1 MNKLFKYL
9 LILLSLGLVVIPVI
23 YTIMLFKASQGA
35 IDDSFNGSD
44 SNRKSNLRDTKI
56 NPSKDPVSILF
67 LGIDEN
73 EQRKK
78 NGQSASKSRT
88 DAMIFS
94 TLNPDTQQLRMLSIP
109 RDTISYIP
117 KVGYYDKI
125 THAHA
130 YGGPIASM
138 DAVEGTLN
146 VPVDYYVRINMEAF
160 VDAVNELDG
169 IYYDVPYN
177 LNEPNTNDT
186 GKIKVKKGYQK
197 LNGDEAL
204 AVARTRHNDS
214 DLKRGQRQMELIKLL
229 IAKAQK
235 QNSFSKLDDVI
246 KIVGNNSKH
255 NLSSDEVKSLATTYL
270 KSNLDIETTQLEGED
285 DYLNNV
291 YYYNPDINSIMKTSN
306 LLRKDLDLPKIE
318 DADKFL
324 NQRVT
329 DFYGTLVPQTE
340 IDQSLLR
347 KNQQDSSQSEDE
359 SNDESNTNQQQ
370 NDTQNMDPNMQQDD
384 SQNSDQNMQ
393 QDNSQNMDPNMQ
405 QNGNNQS
412 GQSNETQNNDQMAPS
427 ADTNQSNQM
436 PTGQY

>member
-177 LNEPNTNDT
+177 LNEPNTDDT

-255 NLSSDEVKSLATTYL
+255 NLNSDEVKSLATTYL

>member
-235 QNSFSKLDDVI
+235 KNSFSKLDDVI

-255 NLSSDEVKSLATTYL
+255 NLSSKEVKSLATTYL
-270 KSNLDIETTQLEGED
+270 KSDLDIKTTQLKGED
-285 DYLNNV
+285 NYLNNI
-291 YYYNPDINSIMKTSN
+291 YYYNPDIKSIMKTSN
-306 LLRKDLDLPKIE
+306 LLRKDLNLPKIN

-329 DFYGTLVPQTE
+329 DFYGTLIPQTE

-347 KNQQDSSQSEDE
+347 KNQKDSSQSEEE

>member
-235 QNSFSKLDDVI
+235 KNSFSKLDDVI
-246 KIVGNNSKH
+246 KIVANNSKH
-255 NLSSDEVKSLATTYL
+255 NLSSKEVKSLATTYL
-270 KSNLDIETTQLEGED
+270 KSDLDIKTTQLKGED
-285 DYLNNV
+285 DYLNNI
-291 YYYNPDINSIMKTSN
+291 YYYNPDIKSIMKTSN
-306 LLRKDLDLPKIE
+306 LLRKDLNLPKIN

-329 DFYGTLVPQTE
+329 DFYGTLIPQTE

-347 KNQQDSSQSEDE
+347 KNQKDSSESEDE

-393 QDNSQNMDPNMQ
+393 QDNSQNMEPNMQ

>member
-1 MNKLFKYL
+1 LFKYL

-177 LNEPNTNDT
+177 LNEPNTDDT

>member
-146 VPVDYYVRINMEAF
+146 
-160 VDAVNELDG
+160 
-169 IYYDVPYN
+169 
-177 LNEPNTNDT
+177 
-186 GKIKVKKGYQK
+186 
-197 LNGDEAL
+197 
-204 AVARTRHNDS
+204 
-214 DLKRGQRQMELIKLL
+214 
-229 IAKAQK
+229 
-235 QNSFSKLDDVI
+235 
-246 KIVGNNSKH
+246 
-255 NLSSDEVKSLATTYL
+255 
-270 KSNLDIETTQLEGED
+270 
-285 DYLNNV
+285 
-291 YYYNPDINSIMKTSN
+291 
-306 LLRKDLDLPKIE
+306 
-318 DADKFL
+318 
-324 NQRVT
+324 
-329 DFYGTLVPQTE
+329 
-340 IDQSLLR
+340 
-347 KNQQDSSQSEDE
+347 
-359 SNDESNTNQQQ
+359 
-370 NDTQNMDPNMQQDD
+370 
-384 SQNSDQNMQ
+384 
-393 QDNSQNMDPNMQ
+393 
-405 QNGNNQS
+405 
-412 GQSNETQNNDQMAPS
+412 
-427 ADTNQSNQM
+427 
-436 PTGQY
+436 

>member
-44 SNRKSNLRDTKI
+44 SNRKSNLRDSKV

-117 KVGYYDKI
+117 KMGYYDKI

-130 YGGPIASM
+130 FGGPIASM

-177 LNEPNTNDT
+177 LNEPNTDDT

>member
-44 SNRKSNLRDTKI
+44 SNRKSNLRDSKV

-130 YGGPIASM
+130 FGGPIASM

-177 LNEPNTNDT
+177 LNEPNTDDT

-235 QNSFSKLDDVI
+235 KNSFSKLDDVI

-255 NLSSDEVKSLATTYL
+255 NLSSKEVKSLATTYL
-270 KSNLDIETTQLEGED
+270 KSDLDIKTTQLKGED
-285 DYLNNV
+285 DYLNNI
-291 YYYNPDINSIMKTSN
+291 YYYNPDIKSIMKTSN
-306 LLRKDLDLPKIE
+306 LLRKDLNLPKIN

-329 DFYGTLVPQTE
+329 DFYGTLIPQTE

-347 KNQQDSSQSEDE
+347 KNQKDSSQSEDE
-359 SNDESNTNQQQ
+359 SNNESNSNQQQ
-370 NDTQNMDPNMQQDD
+370 NDTQNTDPNTQQNDAQNPNPNMQQ
-384 SQNSDQNMQ
+384 NGAQNME
-393 QDNSQNMDPNMQ
+393 PNMQ

-412 GQSNETQNNDQMAPS
+412 NQMQNNDQMAPS

>member
-1 MNKLFKYL
+1 MRMNNVKKMAKAHPN
-9 LILLSLGLVVIPVI
+9 LV
-23 YTIMLFKASQGA
+23 
-35 IDDSFNGSD
+35 
-44 SNRKSNLRDTKI
+44 
-56 NPSKDPVSILF
+56 
-67 LGIDEN
+67 
-73 EQRKK
+73 
-78 NGQSASKSRT
+78 T

-130 YGGPIASM
+130 FGGPIASM

-177 LNEPNTNDT
+177 LNEPNTDDT

-235 QNSFSKLDDVI
+235 KNSFSKLDDVI

-255 NLSSDEVKSLATTYL
+255 NLSSKEVKSLATTYL
-270 KSNLDIETTQLEGED
+270 KSDLDIKTTQLKGED
-285 DYLNNV
+285 DYLNNI
-291 YYYNPDINSIMKTSN
+291 YYYNPDIKSIMKTSN
-306 LLRKDLDLPKIE
+306 LLRKDLNLPKIN

-329 DFYGTLVPQTE
+329 DFYGTLIPQTE

-347 KNQQDSSQSEDE
+347 KNQKDSSQSEDE
-359 SNDESNTNQQQ
+359 SNNESNSNQQQ
-370 NDTQNMDPNMQQDD
+370 NDTQNTDPNTQQNDAQNPNPNMQQ
-384 SQNSDQNMQ
+384 NGAQNME
-393 QDNSQNMDPNMQ
+393 PNMQ

-412 GQSNETQNNDQMAPS
+412 NQMQNNDQMAPS
-427 ADTNQSNQM
+427 ADTNQSNKCLLVSIKERS
-436 PTGQY
+436 T

>member
-1 MNKLFKYL
+1 
-9 LILLSLGLVVIPVI
+9 
-23 YTIMLFKASQGA
+23 
-35 IDDSFNGSD
+35 
-44 SNRKSNLRDTKI
+44 
-56 NPSKDPVSILF
+56 
-67 LGIDEN
+67 
-73 EQRKK
+73 
-78 NGQSASKSRT
+78 
-88 DAMIFS
+88 
-94 TLNPDTQQLRMLSIP
+94 
-109 RDTISYIP
+109 
-117 KVGYYDKI
+117 
-125 THAHA
+125 
-130 YGGPIASM
+130 
-138 DAVEGTLN
+138 
-146 VPVDYYVRINMEAF
+146 
-160 VDAVNELDG
+160 
-169 IYYDVPYN
+169 
-177 LNEPNTNDT
+177 
-186 GKIKVKKGYQK
+186 
-197 LNGDEAL
+197 
-204 AVARTRHNDS
+204 
-214 DLKRGQRQMELIKLL
+214 
-229 IAKAQK
+229 
-235 QNSFSKLDDVI
+235 
-246 KIVGNNSKH
+246 
-255 NLSSDEVKSLATTYL
+255 LATTYL

>member
-44 SNRKSNLRDTKI
+44 SNRKSNLRDSKV

-67 LGIDEN
+67 LGIDEK

-117 KVGYYDKI
+117 KMGYYDKI

-130 YGGPIASM
+130 FGGPIASM

-177 LNEPNTNDT
+177 LNEPNTDDT

>member
-130 YGGPIASM
+130 FGGPIASM

-177 LNEPNTNDT
+177 LNEPNTDDT

-214 DLKRGQRQMELIKLL
+214 DLKRGQ
-229 IAKAQK
+229 
-235 QNSFSKLDDVI
+235 
-246 KIVGNNSKH
+246 
-255 NLSSDEVKSLATTYL
+255 
-270 KSNLDIETTQLEGED
+270 
-285 DYLNNV
+285 
-291 YYYNPDINSIMKTSN
+291 
-306 LLRKDLDLPKIE
+306 
-318 DADKFL
+318 
-324 NQRVT
+324 
-329 DFYGTLVPQTE
+329 
-340 IDQSLLR
+340 
-347 KNQQDSSQSEDE
+347 
-359 SNDESNTNQQQ
+359 
-370 NDTQNMDPNMQQDD
+370 
-384 SQNSDQNMQ
+384 
-393 QDNSQNMDPNMQ
+393 
-405 QNGNNQS
+405 
-412 GQSNETQNNDQMAPS
+412 
-427 ADTNQSNQM
+427 
-436 PTGQY
+436 

>member
-130 YGGPIASM
+130 FGGPIASM

-146 VPVDYYVRINMEAF
+146 VPVDYYVRINMETF

-177 LNEPNTNDT
+177 LNEPNTDDT

-235 QNSFSKLDDVI
+235 KNSFSKLDDVI

-255 NLSSDEVKSLATTYL
+255 NLSSKEVKSLATTYL
-270 KSNLDIETTQLEGED
+270 KSDLDIKTTQLKGED
-285 DYLNNV
+285 DYLNNI
-291 YYYNPDINSIMKTSN
+291 YYYNPDIKSIMKTSN
-306 LLRKDLDLPKIE
+306 LLRKDLNLPKIN

-329 DFYGTLVPQTE
+329 DFYGTLIPQTE

-347 KNQQDSSQSEDE
+347 KNQKDSSQSEDE
-359 SNDESNTNQQQ
+359 SNNESNSNQQQ
-370 NDTQNMDPNMQQDD
+370 NDTQNTDPNTQQNYAQNPNPNMQQ
-384 SQNSDQNMQ
+384 NGAQNME
-393 QDNSQNMDPNMQ
+393 PNMQ

-412 GQSNETQNNDQMAPS
+412 NQMQNNDQMAPS

>member
-1 MNKLFKYL
+1 MNKLFKYV
-9 LILLSLGLVVIPVI
+9 LILLSLILVVIPVI
-23 YTIMLFKASQGA
+23 YTVMLFKASQGA

-44 SNRKSNLRDTKI
+44 SNRKSNLRDSKV

-117 KVGYYDKI
+117 KMGYYDKI

-130 YGGPIASM
+130 FGGPIASM

-146 VPVDYYVRINMEAF
+146 VPVDYYVRINMLAF

-177 LNEPNTNDT
+177 LSEPNTNDT

-235 QNSFSKLDDVI
+235 KNSFSKLDDVI

-255 NLSSDEVKSLATTYL
+255 NLSSKEVKSLATTYL
-270 KSNLDIETTQLEGED
+270 KSDLDIKTTQLKGED

-306 LLRKDLDLPKIE
+306 LLRKDLNLPKIN

-329 DFYGTLVPQTE
+329 DFYGTLIPQTE

-347 KNQQDSSQSEDE
+347 KNQKDSSQSEDE
-359 SNDESNTNQQQ
+359 SNNESNSNQQQ
-370 NDTQNMDPNMQQDD
+370 NDTQNTDPNTQQNDAQNPNPNMQQ
-384 SQNSDQNMQ
+384 NGAQNME
-393 QDNSQNMDPNMQ
+393 PNMQ

-412 GQSNETQNNDQMAPS
+412 NQMQNNDQMAPS

>member
-44 SNRKSNLRDTKI
+44 SNRKSNLRDSKV

-177 LNEPNTNDT
+177 LNEPNTDDT

>member
-44 SNRKSNLRDTKI
+44 SNCKSNLRDTKI

-130 YGGPIASM
+130 FGGPIASM

-177 LNEPNTNDT
+177 LNEPNTDDT

-235 QNSFSKLDDVI
+235 KNSFSKLDDVI

-255 NLSSDEVKSLATTYL
+255 NLSSKEVKSLATTYL
-270 KSNLDIETTQLEGED
+270 KSDLDIKTTQLKGED
-285 DYLNNV
+285 DYLNNI
-291 YYYNPDINSIMKTSN
+291 YYYNPDIKSIMKTSN
-306 LLRKDLDLPKIE
+306 LLRKDLNLPKIN

-329 DFYGTLVPQTE
+329 DFYGTLIPQTE

-347 KNQQDSSQSEDE
+347 KNQKDSSQSEDE
-359 SNDESNTNQQQ
+359 SNNESNSNQQQ
-370 NDTQNMDPNMQQDD
+370 NDTQNTDPNTQQNYAQNPNPNMQQ
-384 SQNSDQNMQ
+384 NGAQNME
-393 QDNSQNMDPNMQ
+393 PNMQ

-412 GQSNETQNNDQMAPS
+412 NQMQNNDQMAPS

>member
-44 SNRKSNLRDTKI
+44 SNRKSNLRDSKV

>member
-130 YGGPIASM
+130 FGGPIASM

-160 VDAVNELDG
+160 VDAVNGLDG

-177 LNEPNTNDT
+177 LNEPNTDDT

-235 QNSFSKLDDVI
+235 KNSFSKLDDVI

-255 NLSSDEVKSLATTYL
+255 NLSSKEVKSLATTYL
-270 KSNLDIETTQLEGED
+270 KSDLDIKTTQLKGED
-285 DYLNNV
+285 DYLNNI
-291 YYYNPDINSIMKTSN
+291 YYYNPDIKSIMKTSN
-306 LLRKDLDLPKIE
+306 MLRKDLNLPKIN

-329 DFYGTLVPQTE
+329 DFYGTLIPQTE

-347 KNQQDSSQSEDE
+347 KNQKDSSQSEDE
-359 SNDESNTNQQQ
+359 SNNESNSNQQQ
-370 NDTQNMDPNMQQDD
+370 NDTQNTDPNTQQNYAQNPNPNMQQ
-384 SQNSDQNMQ
+384 NGAQNME
-393 QDNSQNMDPNMQ
+393 PNMQ

-412 GQSNETQNNDQMAPS
+412 NQMQNNDQMAPS